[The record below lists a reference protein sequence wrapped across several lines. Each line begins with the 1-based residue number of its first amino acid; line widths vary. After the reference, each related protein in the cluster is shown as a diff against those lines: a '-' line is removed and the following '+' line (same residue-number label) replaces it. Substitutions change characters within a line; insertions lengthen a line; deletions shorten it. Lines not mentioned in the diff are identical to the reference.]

1 MLKLF
6 LVLISVFLIPI
17 ILFRV
22 PQQDAGLSSFAT
34 KNSFLGSPSKA
45 QNFLNVLTAF
55 AILLYLILAIV
66 TNLSN

>member
-6 LVLISVFLIPI
+6 LVLISISLIPI
-17 ILFRV
+17 ILLRV

-34 KNSFLGSPSKA
+34 KNTFLGSPSKA
-45 QNFLNVLTAF
+45 QNLLNVVTAI

-66 TNLSN
+66 SNL